1 MSENNESRY
10 IQSFVE
16 GLAEPLVDLL
26 IEYLSLLITV
36 INRATQQLTP
46 SSQYTAQFTM
56 LSPFLVVMPLALILI
71 FAYIRPLI
79 NWRDAIF
86 YTIGLLIGTTIFI
99 KANINNAGLFS
110 NIIGN
115 VISNMWLIL
124 LLIALGFAT
133 RIYILLLKQ
142 ERDYW

>member
-26 IEYLSLLITV
+26 IECLSLLITV
-36 INRATQQLTP
+36 INGALQQLTP

-79 NWRDAIF
+79 DWLDTLVYAIGLILGTAIF
-86 YTIGLLIGTTIFI
+86 MY
-99 KANINNAGLFS
+99 ANISNAGLFS
-110 NIIGN
+110 NIISN
-115 VISNMWLIL
+115 VTFNMLLIL
-124 LLIALGFAT
+124 GLIMLGLVT
-133 RIYILLLKQ
+133 RIYISLLKQ

>member
-1 MSENNESRY
+1 MSGNNESKY
-10 IQSFVE
+10 LQSFVE

-46 SSQYTAQFTM
+46 SSQYTARFTM
-56 LSPFLVVMPLALILI
+56 LSLFLVVMPLALILI

-79 NWRDAIF
+79 NWLDALF

-110 NIIGN
+110 NIISN
-115 VISNMWLIL
+115 VTFNMLLIL
-124 LLIALGFAT
+124 GFIMLGLVT
-133 RIYILLLKQ
+133 RIYISLLKQ